1 MNFDPFLSKTSATE
15 TALNQPGLGGKLY
28 TAGRG
33 SLCLVGLQILSSS
46 PPTPPPTPTRIVRL
60 RRADLSWGISVLVFL
75 LSFCLSFI
83 GDRHLVR
90 LLDLEERDN

>member
-28 TAGRG
+28 TTGRG

-46 PPTPPPTPTRIVRL
+46 PPTPTRIVRL